1 MIMFIESTIKAK
13 NVRHWRG
20 CIVDFSQLISN
31 PSSVK
36 RATVLY
42 CTVKDIQ

>member
-1 MIMFIESTIKAK
+1 MFIESSIKTK
-13 NVRHWRG
+13 NVRHWTD

-36 RATVLY
+36 RATVSETFSDY
-42 CTVKDIQ
+42 SS